1 MKVGDL
7 VRSVHDHSHRGIV
20 MEISKSEEIVARVIW
35 FDGDET
41 LEYGRMLEHVEVLSE
56 GR

>member
-7 VRSVHDHSHRGIV
+7 VRSIHDHTHRGIV
-20 MEISKSEEIVARVIW
+20 MEISRSEEVVVKVIW

-41 LEYGRMLEHVEVLSE
+41 LEYGRMLENLEILSE
-56 GR
+56 DE